1 MYSYKDIS
9 NELITNA
16 KIAKEDIFE
25 YDYSPLKEIFERYF
39 QFCQT
44 NLSEYSNEHNIQ
56 PAKFYYVERNGVN
69 AIAGVKNSYYIIG
82 VYKATITSLYD
93 LFYERNN
100 IFDDDAELKHY
111 SNLNSTLNVPLGFLM
126 FQTASLFTYYH
137 EQGHLIQKSDYLAS
151 WLNEQYIDSDE
162 RPYFQEK
169 HVLEFDADL
178 NGAHLIC
185 YHLIDYWKKQEQVFQ
200 TQENF
205 QKMLSIGAASVF
217 SYFML
222 LQTNRQDIYYKK
234 YWHPHPVVR
243 ISYIIDCFIKV
254 AQINLPDS
262 ISLDANQTLTEAFKI
277 SDKFFTTVLKND
289 MVEKFISVYS
299 AETENIKTYVT
310 ELIELSKLNPTL
322 VRHKTAY
329 PKKTVNSG

>member
-1 MYSYKDIS
+1 MHNYKDIS
-9 NELITNA
+9 NELITVA
-16 KIAKEDIFE
+16 KISKEDIFD
-25 YDYSPLKEIFERYF
+25 YDFSPLKSIFEQYF

-44 NLSEYSNEHNIQ
+44 NLSEHSNEHSIQ

-69 AIAGVKNSYYIIG
+69 AIAGVQNGYYIIG
-82 VYKATITSLYD
+82 VFKETITRLYD
-93 LFYERNN
+93 LFYEQNN
-100 IFDDDAELKHY
+100 VFEDDIELKKY
-111 SNLNSTLNVPLGFLM
+111 STLKTLNVPLGFLM

-151 WLNEQYIDSDE
+151 WLNEQYLENNE
-162 RPYFQEK
+162 RPYSQEK

-178 NGAHLIC
+178 NGAHFIC
-185 YHLIDYWKKQEQVFQ
+185 YHLIDYWKKQEQTFQ

-205 QKMLSIGAASVF
+205 QMMLSLGAASVF

-222 LQTNRQDIYYKK
+222 LQTNSQDIYYKK

-254 AQINLPDS
+254 AEINLPDNIQIDS
-262 ISLDANQTLTEAFKI
+262 NLTLTEAFKI

-289 MVEKFISVYS
+289 IVSKFISVYS
-299 AETENIKTYVT
+299 SETGNIQTYIT
-310 ELIELSKLNPTL
+310 ELIELSKLNPAL
-322 VRHKTAY
+322 VRHKTVY
-329 PKKTVNSG
+329 PKKKINSG